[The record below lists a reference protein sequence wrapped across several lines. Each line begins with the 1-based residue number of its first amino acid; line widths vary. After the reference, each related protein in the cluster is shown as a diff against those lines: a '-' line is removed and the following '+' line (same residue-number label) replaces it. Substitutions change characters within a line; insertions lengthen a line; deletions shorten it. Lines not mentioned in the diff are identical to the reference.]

1 MFNRK
6 VRVAIIGAGT
16 VARDNQLPAYAK
28 CQDAE
33 VAAVCDMDH
42 ARASALAK
50 QFDIPRIY
58 TDMQE
63 LLADKEIDAV
73 SICTGNSTHE
83 SIVTACARAGKHIL
97 CEKPMAVSVEQA
109 QRMQDE
115 VEKAGVIFMMA
126 FVNRYRQ
133 ESRIIREFVDQGKL
147 GDIYHARCGWIR
159 RRGTPRGWFTDVK
172 KSGGGPVI
180 DIGVHVIDLTWY
192 MMGKPRP
199 ISVSGVVHHR
209 IGNYH
214 TRCVSSWIA
223 GEQSDMPVTTEDS
236 ATALIR
242 FENQVSMSVDVSWAI
257 NGREQD
263 MFSEIYGSRGGASLS
278 PFVFYGEENGYL
290 VDTVPRL
297 YTAGGWQPAFEEEI
311 RHFVDCVK
319 NNREPISGIKD
330 GVMVQKILS
339 AIYESS
345 AQQREIAIV

>member
-1 MFNRK
+1 MLDRK

-16 VARDNQLPAYAK
+16 VARDNQLPAYMK
-28 CQDAE
+28 CRDAE

-42 ARASALAK
+42 ARASALAE
-50 QFDIPRIY
+50 QFDIPKVY
-58 TDMQE
+58 TDMHA
-63 LLADKEIDAV
+63 LLADGEVDAV

-83 SIVTACARAGKHIL
+83 GIVTACARAGKHIL
-97 CEKPMAVSVEQA
+97 CEKPMAVSAEQA
-109 QRMQDE
+109 RRMQDE
-115 VEKAGVIFMMA
+115 VKKSGVTFMMA

-133 ESRIIREFVDQGKL
+133 ESRIIREFVDLGKL
-147 GDIYHARCGWIR
+147 GDVYHARCGWIR

-209 IGNYH
+209 IGSYQTKYVN
-214 TRCVSSWIA
+214 SWVA
-223 GEQSDMPVTTEDS
+223 GEQSDLPVTTEDS

-257 NGREQD
+257 NGREKD
-263 MFSEIYGSRGGASLS
+263 MFSEIYGSKGGASLN
-278 PFVFYGEENGYL
+278 PFAFYGEENGYL
-290 VDTVPRL
+290 VDTIPQLCVP
-297 YTAGGWQPAFEEEI
+297 GGWQPAFEEEI

-319 NNREPISGIKD
+319 NGKEPVSGIED
-330 GVMVQKILS
+330 GVMVQKMLG